1 MTKEELI
8 NGKYWLAT
16 AEYPTMMQDATTE
29 YIINSSVNPYK
40 LEATHPEILEEIVQD
55 CFDNYSYLDS
65 PDEED
70 YDSEEEY
77 LDAYDCWEDG
87 TFDSIVVTYTLITKE
102 LLEEYDYEDLLKL
115 EMFTVNQK

>member
-1 MTKEELI
+1 MTKEELT
-8 NGKYWLAT
+8 NGTYWLAV
-16 AEYPTMMQDATTE
+16 ADYPSLVQPTETE

-40 LEATHPEILEEIVQD
+40 LEETHPEILEEIVQD

-77 LDAYDCWEDG
+77 LDAYDCWEDE
-87 TFDSIVVTYTLITKE
+87 TFDGIIVTYELIDKE

>member
-16 AEYPTMMQDATTE
+16 AEYPTIYQDAITR

-40 LEATHPEILEEIVQD
+40 LEETHPEILEEIVQD
-55 CFDNYSYLDS
+55 CFNQYSYLDV
-65 PDEED
+65 PEEED

-77 LDAYDCWEDG
+77 LDACDCWEDE
-87 TFDSIVVTYTLITKE
+87 TFDNIIVTYELIDKE
-102 LLEEYDYEDLLKL
+102 LIKDYYDDELLNLK
-115 EMFTVNQK
+115 EFKIN

>member
-8 NGKYWLAT
+8 NGKYWLAL
-16 AEYPTMMQDATTE
+16 AEYPTMIQDATTE

-40 LEATHPEILEEIVQD
+40 LEETHPEILEEVVQD

-65 PDEED
+65 PYEED

-77 LDAYDCWEDG
+77 LDACDCWEDG

-115 EMFTVNQK
+115 KMFTVN

>member
-8 NGKYWLAT
+8 NGKYWLAL

-40 LEATHPEILEEIVQD
+40 LEVTHPEILEEIVQD
-55 CFDNYSYLDS
+55 CFNQYSYLDV
-65 PDEED
+65 PEEED

-77 LDAYDCWEDG
+77 LDACDCWEDE
-87 TFDSIVVTYTLITKE
+87 TFDNIIVTYTLITKD
-102 LLEEYDYEDLLKL
+102 LLEEYDYEDLLNLKK
-115 EMFTVNQK
+115 FIVQ

>member
-40 LEATHPEILEEIVQD
+40 L
-55 CFDNYSYLDS
+55 
-65 PDEED
+65 
-70 YDSEEEY
+70 
-77 LDAYDCWEDG
+77 
-87 TFDSIVVTYTLITKE
+87 
-102 LLEEYDYEDLLKL
+102 
-115 EMFTVNQK
+115 